1 MMKKFLIPALAL
13 AAASVAVPAMAQSY
27 GHQDHDGRGR
37 YEQDHRGDRDYR
49 GDRDDRGDRDHR
61 GDRDFRGD
69 RYDRDDRYGR
79 DDRNWQPIAQR
90 RTQLQRLI
98 DRGLRNGWLS
108 RREARYVQTEVNG
121 LIRLEY
127 RYQQGGLSWRER
139 QDLQSRYDRLTAMT
153 REHRR
158 DHGGDPH

>member
-13 AAASVAVPAMAQSY
+13 AAASVAVPAMAQNY
-27 GHQDHDGRGR
+27 GPQDHGDRGGRH
-37 YEQDHRGDRDYR
+37 EQDHRGDRDYL
-49 GDRDDRGDRDHR
+49 GDRDY
-61 GDRDFRGD
+61 RGD
-69 RYDRDDRYGR
+69 RYDRDDRGDRFGR
-79 DDRNWQPIAQR
+79 DNRNWQPIAQR
-90 RTQLQRLI
+90 RAQLQRLI

-108 RREARYVQTEVNG
+108 WREARYVQTEVDG

-139 QDLQSRYDRLTAMT
+139 QDLQNRYDRLTAMT

-158 DHGGDPH
+158 DHDGYPH

>member
-27 GHQDHDGRGR
+27 GHQDRDGRGG
-37 YEQDHRGDRDYR
+37 YEQDHRGDRDH
-49 GDRDDRGDRDHR
+49 RDDRDYRS
-61 GDRDFRGD
+61 D
-69 RYDRDDRYGR
+69 RYDRDRGDRYGHNDR
-79 DDRNWQPIAQR
+79 GDRYGHDDRNWQPIAQR
-90 RTQLQRLI
+90 RAQLQRLI

-139 QDLQSRYDRLTAMT
+139 QDLQNRYDRLTAMT
-153 REHRR
+153 REHRQ
-158 DHGGDPH
+158 DHGGYAH